1 MSQHREK
8 VEIGSLGEELYGG
21 AGGISMDKA
30 VRGGPTYSTL
40 DTGNLCKLLS
50 FMTTFHFDSKRH
62 MGWSVFINCR
72 ICV

>member
-30 VRGGPTYSTL
+30 VRGGPTFSTL
-40 DTGNLCKLLS
+40 DIGNLCIMANFYDNFS
-50 FMTTFHFDSKRH
+50 F
-62 MGWSVFINCR
+62 
-72 ICV
+72 